1 MKILLTVLLIS
12 ISLFSALADV
22 HVKGYT
28 RKDGT
33 YVAPH
38 VRSSPN
44 STNADNWSTKGNVNP
59 YTGKAGTKN
68 ATASGLAPSGIAETA
83 TSGVVSSSVSDSGSQ
98 RSQSAPVFLLAAA
111 ASAVATAIPAAPN
124 NEELTA
130 AASLSEKELMLK
142 IYAKILT
149 LEERVTAGENAQDK
163 KISGLRIE
171 IQASLNAI
179 GEEFGRL
186 KAVHSQVQPQSQS
199 DTATQNAGL
208 IATDGGAP
216 SMAQWRQISD
226 MQSYA
231 TVEKILGKPSKIS
244 NSGSGERWQ
253 YRGGGYVEFYS
264 VGTVYRFGGY
274 SSGN

>member
-149 LEERVTAGENAQDK
+149 LEERVTAGESAQDK

-186 KAVHSQVQPQSQS
+186 KAVSSKVQPQSQN
-199 DTATQNAGL
+199 DTGTQNAGL
-208 IATDGGAP
+208 VDAGGGAP
-216 SMAQWRQISD
+216 SMAQWRQISTR
-226 MQSYA
+226 QTYE
-231 TVEKILGKPSKIS
+231 TVEGILGKPLKIA
-244 NSGSGERWQ
+244 NSGSGEFWSYQ
-253 YRGGGYVEFYS
+253 GGGYVFFYS
-264 VGTVYRFGGY
+264 SGGVQSFGGY

>member
-12 ISLFSALADV
+12 ISMLTGWAAV

-38 VRSSPN
+38 MRSSPN
-44 STNADNWSTKGNVNP
+44 GTTADNYSTKGNINP
-59 YTGKAGTKN
+59 YTGESGTKN

-83 TSGVVSSSVSDSGSQ
+83 ISGVVSSSVSDSGSQ

-142 IYAKILT
+142 IYAKILA
-149 LEERVTAGENAQDK
+149 LEERVTAGESAQDK

-186 KAVHSQVQPQSQS
+186 KTVRSQVQPQSQS
-199 DTATQNAGL
+199 DTASQNAGL

-216 SMAQWRQISD
+216 SMAQWRQISNL
-226 MQSYA
+226 QNYA
-231 TVEKILGKPSKIS
+231 TVERILGKPLKIA
-244 NSGSGERWQ
+244 NRGSGEFWSYQ
-253 YRGGGYVEFYS
+253 GGGYVSFYS
-264 VGTVYRFGGY
+264 SGGVKSFGGY

>member
-1 MKILLTVLLIS
+1 MKIILTVLLVS

-142 IYAKILT
+142 IYAKILA
-149 LEERVTAGENAQDK
+149 LEERVTAGESAQDK

-179 GEEFGRL
+179 GEEFGRM
-186 KAVHSQVQPQSQS
+186 KAVSSKVQLQSQS

-216 SMAQWRQISD
+216 SIAQWRQINLS
-226 MQSYA
+226 QSYE
-231 TVEKILGKPSKIS
+231 TVERILGKPSKIS
-244 NSGSGERWQ
+244 NSGGGERWQ

-264 VGTVYRFGGY
+264 SGTVYRFGGY